1 MTSNTNRLDGMDM
14 TDELIN
20 LLREIRPSFSDVG
33 SRDVDT
39 LRKQNQIDR
48 ALELLS
54 ASKPAV
60 IEGWRLVPVE
70 PTNAMTYVGQKHR
83 YEPVWSIGAIYRA
96 MLAASPA
103 APAQSGE
110 PIYQIRG
117 TLREGHPWHDVGIEG
132 FRQAESRHNYERRIV
147 YAAPQ
152 SSQPAPSAVVLDDER
167 AALMCERLR
176 SMGLATCNEAADMV
190 EQLVRAAP
198 APILKIQEAIEAALD
213 ELPAGEVVAFITG
226 SFVGLIEA
234 LAKVNDHDP
243 NVDIRIDGGTSRDI
257 TIHAPK

>member
-1 MTSNTNRLDGMDM
+1 MMELTDSEIQACSMEPAILRLLANTHEDIASDAETLDNEVRASYHV
-14 TDELIN
+14 TRASELN
-20 LLREIRPSFSDVG
+20 AKADAEEREM
-33 SRDVDT
+33 
-39 LRKQNQIDR
+39 KDR
-48 ALELLS
+48 
-54 ASKPAV
+54 
-60 IEGWRLVPVE
+60 G
-70 PTNAMTYVGQKHR
+70 
-83 YEPVWSIGAIYRA
+83 
-96 MLAASPA
+96 
-103 APAQSGE
+103 
-110 PIYQIRG
+110 
-117 TLREGHPWHDVGIEG
+117 D
-132 FRQAESRHNYERRIV
+132 